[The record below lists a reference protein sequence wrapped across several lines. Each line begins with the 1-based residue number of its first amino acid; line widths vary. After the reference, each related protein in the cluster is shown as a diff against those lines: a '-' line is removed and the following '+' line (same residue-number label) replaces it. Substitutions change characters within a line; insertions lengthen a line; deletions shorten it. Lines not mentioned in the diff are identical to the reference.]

1 MLVHRLHC
9 WPNIKLTLS
18 LDVECK
24 NQRYRVPR
32 RDTADQIMMPAQM
45 SNQVEKRRP
54 QRGI

>member
-1 MLVHRLHC
+1 M
-9 WPNIKLTLS
+9 
-18 LDVECK
+18 ECK